1 MKVIL
6 VANLAGGVG
15 KTSIV
20 HSMATAV
27 AEYGKSALAVDADP
41 AATLTFLCGM
51 ENPRYTSR
59 ELFDGSQKLE
69 NISIKTI
76 NRFTLLPSAS
86 RLLHTDFAGLAG
98 LKSQFAEYDLVLID
112 TPTGPSPLMTS
123 LISLTDE
130 IIAPVTGSFLSIR
143 GALNLRDFVRSSGS
157 SVPIRILENS
167 VSSWDS
173 ELRSALSEDFNFI
186 EVVLRQGAELP
197 AAQAKGASVLS
208 DSPHCEIASD
218 FRELAYLLLEE
229 IGVL

>member
-112 TPTGPSPLMTS
+112 SPTGPSPLMTS
-123 LISLTDE
+123 LISLADE

-197 AAQAKGASVLS
+197 AAQAKGTSVLS